1 MNPDDNAIETINL
14 ATPISV
20 AAFTGG
26 SEVPSARFRVRQ
38 YIPALRDEGIDVDEF
53 DSGFG
58 QYPPRVK
65 WVRPFWALATLAER
79 LPDVVKSHRYD
90 VVLLQ
95 REIMS
100 SFVTLEPL
108 TARPRIL
115 DVDDAIFLQRGGGF
129 AKRLAELSDKV
140 ICGNNYLAEWFGR
153 WNTNVDIVP
162 TAVDTERYLP
172 DAETKPPEQP
182 LIIGWI
188 GTSGNYKYLYGIE
201 GALAKVMRTHP
212 NTRLKVVGDRLPE
225 FRRLSLDQVDF
236 VPWSETVEVQAIQ
249 SMDIGIMPLEDSPW
263 ARGKCSFKML
273 QYLATGLPV
282 VVSPVGMNAEILALG
297 ELGIGA
303 TTEMQWIDGLMA
315 LLENRTLRARFG
327 AEGRRV
333 VESSFSI
340 RVVAP
345 RLARSLRGE

>member
-1 MNPDDNAIETINL
+1 MTR
-14 ATPISV
+14 V

-26 SEVPSARFRVRQ
+26 MSVPSARFRIRQ
-38 YIPALRDEGIDVDEF
+38 YIPALRREGIEVEEF
-53 DSGFG
+53 VSGFG
-58 QYPPRVK
+58 KYPPQMR
-65 WVRPFWALATLAER
+65 WARPIWALATLAER
-79 LPDVVKSHRYD
+79 LPDIVMSHRHD
-90 VVLLQ
+90 AVVLQ

-115 DVDDAIFLQRGGGF
+115 DVDDAIFLLRGGNF
-129 AKRLAELSDKV
+129 AKRLAKLSDKV

-153 WNTNVDIVP
+153 WNVNVDIIP
-162 TAVDTERYLP
+162 TAVDTERYVP
-172 DAETKPPEQP
+172 NAKTKSQGQSH
-182 LIIGWI
+182 IIGWI
-188 GTSGNYKYLYGIE
+188 GTSGNYKYLYNIE
-201 GALAKVMRTHP
+201 GALAKVMRAHP
-212 NTRLKVVGDRLPE
+212 DTQLKVVGDRMPE
-225 FRRLSLDQVDF
+225 FRHLSLDKVSF
-236 VPWSETVEVQAIQ
+236 VSWSEAIEVQVIQ
-249 SMDIGIMPLEDSPW
+249 SMDIGIMPLDNSEW

-282 VVSPVGMNAEILALG
+282 VVSPVGMNAEVLRLG

-303 TTEMQWIDGLMA
+303 TTERQWIDGLTT
-315 LLENRTLRARFG
+315 LLEDSTLRARLG

-345 RLARSLRGE
+345 KLARSLRGA

>member
-1 MNPDDNAIETINL
+1 MIRI
-14 ATPISV
+14 

-26 SEVPSARFRVRQ
+26 LSVPSARFRVRQ
-38 YIPALRDEGIDVDEF
+38 YIPALRREGIEVEEF
-53 DSGFG
+53 ASAFG
-58 QYPPRVK
+58 QYPPRVR
-65 WVRPFWALATLAER
+65 WARPLWALATLAER
-79 LPDVVKSHRYD
+79 LPAVVMSHRYD
-90 VVLLQ
+90 AVLLQ

-108 TARPRIL
+108 TTHPRIL

-129 AKRLAELSDKV
+129 ARKLAELSDRV

-153 WNTNVDIVP
+153 WNINVDVIP
-162 TAVDTERYLP
+162 TAVDTERYFP
-172 DAETKPPEQP
+172 NAEIKPSGQP

-201 GALAKVMRTHP
+201 GALTKVLHAHP
-212 NTRLKVVGDRLPE
+212 NARLKVVGDKLPA
-225 FRRLSLDQVDF
+225 FRHLPLGQVDF
-236 VPWSETVEVQAIQ
+236 VPWSEAVEVQAIQ

-273 QYLATGLPV
+273 QYMATGLPV
-282 VVSPVGMNAEILALG
+282 VVSPVGMNAEVLTLG
-297 ELGIGA
+297 ELGIAA
-303 TTEMQWIDGLMA
+303 TTEKQWIDGLIA
-315 LLENRTLRARFG
+315 LLENRMLRARFG

>member
-1 MNPDDNAIETINL
+1 MTRI
-14 ATPISV
+14 

-26 SEVPSARFRVRQ
+26 LSVPSARFRVRQ
-38 YIPALRDEGIDVDEF
+38 YIPALGREGIDVEEF
-53 DSGFG
+53 YSGFG
-58 QYPPRVK
+58 QYPPRVR
-65 WVRPFWALATLAER
+65 WARPFWALATLAER
-79 LPDVVKSHRYD
+79 LPNVVMSHRYD
-90 VVLLQ
+90 AVLLQ

-108 TARPRIL
+108 TTRPRIL

-129 AKRLAELSDKV
+129 AKRLAELSDRV

-153 WNTNVDIVP
+153 WNINVDVIP
-162 TAVDTERYLP
+162 TAVDTERYFP
-172 DAETKPPEQP
+172 DAETKPSDSP
-182 LIIGWI
+182 LVIGWI

-201 GALAKVMRTHP
+201 GALAKVIRAHSG
-212 NTRLKVVGDRLPE
+212 TRLKVVGDQLPE
-225 FRRLSLDQVDF
+225 FRHLSLDQVDF
-236 VPWSETVEVQAIQ
+236 VPWSEAIEVQAIQ

-282 VVSPVGMNAEILALG
+282 VVSPVGMNAEILTLG

-303 TTEMQWIDGLMA
+303 TTERQWIDGLIA

-340 RVVAP
+340 HVVAS